1 MKNKINTEYSGIESY
16 VWDSFKKNNTDWI
29 PQQIALSFQGKEK
42 LEETQIAEAIA
53 TAQEQMKNLQQE
65 IKSIKSMRLTEDSK
79 YFSI

>member
-65 IKSIKSMRLTEDSK
+65 IKSIKSMLLTEDSK